1 MCCIL
6 AIACLAIDL
15 HMVANGKQC
24 TAAESVSLCL
34 HLGNA
39 TLHSLDIGEPL
50 LPTGLRAKQH
60 CTTNVRASFVD
71 SSSAV
76 GAIADEAPAAI
87 ADQTMYLEKTVA
99 QHVMMDL

>member
-6 AIACLAIDL
+6 AIACLANL
-15 HMVANGKQC
+15 VANGKQC
-24 TAAESVSLCL
+24 TAA
-34 HLGNA
+34 
-39 TLHSLDIGEPL
+39 LHSLAMAEPL

-60 CTTNVRASFVD
+60 CTTNVRASLVD